1 MLNMLNNQN
10 IPYYNNSLK
19 NENQVIFTKIPIDKI
34 ENIINNILDKN
45 NNKIR
50 MNVNEVEFEKYNY
63 YINLDEFYWSISL
76 NLSIN
81 NIEII
86 QKTAFEIN
94 IYKDELNNSVI
105 KISDEINNPSEYE
118 GLEWDDLYYDIQK
131 ILK

>member
-1 MLNMLNNQN
+1 MLNNQN